1 MSAEL
6 SISVE
11 GVEQLRR
18 RFRVLLDGSGRRR
31 MNEHIGRAVLEGV
44 KDHLAE
50 MSVSRHKVADR
61 LGSTK
66 TGYFE
71 NAPGRTELTQV
82 DEGGLSITIR
92 NTPGLRRA
100 YGPMHIAPT
109 GGRKFL
115 TIPIHRISAH
125 KRVADLKGEGHE
137 VFRPWGWNALGEYDG
152 STEEYTDRKTGKRR
166 KRKRIRPLYALVR
179 SVTVPQDE
187 GLLPKRER
195 YVEIARDA
203 AEGFL
208 EAESP

>member
-1 MSAEL
+1 MSADL

-18 RFRVLLDGSGRRR
+18 KLGVLLDGGGRRR

-61 LGSTK
+61 LGSTR

-100 YGPMHIAPT
+100 YGPLHITPT

-115 TIPIHRISAH
+115 TIPLHRISAH
-125 KRVADLKGEGHE
+125 KRVAALKSEGHE
-137 VFRPWGWNALGEYDG
+137 IVRVGRMLGEYDG
-152 STEEYTDRKTGKRR
+152 STEEYTDNKTGRRR

-179 SVTVPQDE
+179 SVTVPQDS
-187 GLLPKRER
+187 GLLPKRDR

-208 EAESP
+208 EAEAL